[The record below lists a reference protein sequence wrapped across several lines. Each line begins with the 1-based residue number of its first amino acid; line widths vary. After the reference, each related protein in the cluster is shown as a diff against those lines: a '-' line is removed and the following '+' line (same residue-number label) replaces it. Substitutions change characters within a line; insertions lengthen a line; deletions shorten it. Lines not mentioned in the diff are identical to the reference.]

1 MKIQLKRS
9 NVLEGGSAKQ
19 PTAQQMEYGE
29 LAVNYNEADP
39 TLFIK
44 DSANKII
51 PIAGDSHILN
61 LIQENEQINISPT
74 PPVSPGLGD
83 LWLDMSECPPELNV
97 WSDCETAGG
106 EWLPI
111 GGGSGKPIDPN
122 VGDGSYEPN
131 PMPGGGTGSA
141 ADPFILTPV
150 SVGYGE
156 SAETVETISF
166 SGYRAGDLVQWVD
179 TDSAT
184 NGNRFDQPIGV
195 IGEDGTWSGK
205 LRFEDTPVSTSLTT
219 YTGKL
224 KIGSTSLYYNWDVTA
239 VQVQVGKGVISP
251 DVDVV
256 NGSSINGTAT
266 VTDSAG
272 TVSYIHEFQN
282 DPAGGSTWV
291 NLPSIESNNPI
302 ATTTA
307 VEGSMRY
314 RMGIKDDNNVDTWVY
329 GEWSDT
335 LTVGEGLAVGKGV
348 ITPSVDVEVGDT
360 LTGSATV
367 TNASNPVETHV
378 WELDGIE
385 DQRGSNAT
393 YTAKAGVV
401 RYRKEVTDDYATAI
415 GETPARTTQR
425 SGVMGL
431 VMHLMPQICLM
442 EIQQPQPK
450 IQVLGPSLLSH
461 LHLHIK

>member
-1 MKIQLKRS
+1 
-9 NVLEGGSAKQ
+9 
-19 PTAQQMEYGE
+19 MEYGE

-348 ITPSVDVEVGDT
+348 IAPSVDVEVGDT

-367 TNASNPVETHV
+367 TNAANPVETHV

-415 GETPARTTQR
+415 GDWSDPVTVLRHRVDRTPRCTVCGLMRCQTLLLLKHDFSVVTGKPNR
-425 SGVMGL
+425 RLLYCRMG
-431 VMHLMPQICLM
+431 
-442 EIQQPQPK
+442 K
-450 IQVLGPSLLSH
+450 AD
-461 LHLHIK
+461 